1 MIESVVLTVT
11 DMKCGGCETNITGK
25 LEAINGVIS
34 VKASFKDKEVSVEY
48 DDRKDQSGCTKRHH
62 YWRGFYGKITAKL
75 SKYSLGEC
83 YEYRRD
89 FRGDTAFYLGNALC
103 WLREFSGGCIGC
115 R

>member
-48 DDRKDQSGCTKRHH
+48 DTEKTSLDALKDTITGA
-62 YWRGFYGKITAKL
+62 GFTVK
-75 SKYSLGEC
+75 
-83 YEYRRD
+83 
-89 FRGDTAFYLGNALC
+89 
-103 WLREFSGGCIGC
+103 
-115 R
+115 